1 MPITRRV
8 FLRNGALAAIGTAA
22 FPSFL
27 TRAAYGAADPGT
39 RTKRLVVI
47 FQRGAADGLNIVVP
61 HAEPAYYA
69 MRPTI
74 NIPQQ
79 SVLDLDGFFG
89 LHPSMASFKPLWDQK
104 HLAIVHASG
113 SPDPTRS
120 HFDAQDFMESGT
132 PGLKTTDDGWLNRA
146 LGELPMSAGKNGCPA
161 NPTTLSSN
169 STTLSS
175 RASAQPGSPDSP
187 GLAGWGGKERSDQA
201 RVEGPCASENISG
214 VPGGPG
220 VGPLGSVSAFRAIAL
235 GPSLPR
241 ILTGREPAVAI
252 NNLNDF
258 SVGGNNPKIQPISN
272 TFEAMYSS
280 SVDTVLHG
288 TGRETFDEVKMLKTA
303 DPSKYTPA
311 AGANYPKGRFGD
323 SLRQLAQ
330 LIKANVG
337 VQVAFADIGGWDH
350 HVNEGSTQGQIAN
363 VTGDFSQSIAA
374 FWTDLGDLG
383 EDTVVVTM
391 SEFGRTARENGNR
404 GTDHGHANVMF
415 VLGGPVQG
423 GRVYGRW
430 PGLDQ
435 SQLYEGRDLAI
446 TTDFRTVL
454 SEVVSRYLG
463 NKDLKGVFPGFE
475 TPSQFLNFLG

>member
-1 MPITRRV
+1 MSLTRRV
-8 FLRNGALAAIGTAA
+8 FLRNGALTVVGTAA
-22 FPSFL
+22 VPSFL
-27 TRAAYGAADPGT
+27 TRAAFGAIEPGA
-39 RTKRLVVI
+39 RPKRLVVI

-61 HAEPAYYA
+61 HGEAAYYA

-74 NIPQQ
+74 NIPRK

-89 LHPSMASFKPLWDQK
+89 LHPSMASFEPLWKQK

-113 SPDPTRS
+113 SPDPSRS

-132 PGLKTTDDGWLNRA
+132 PGIKATEDGWLNRC
-146 LGELPMSAGKNGCPA
+146 LQELPLP
-161 NPTTLSSN
+161 
-169 STTLSS
+169 
-175 RASAQPGSPDSP
+175 AQPSFDKAAVSADP
-187 GLAGWGGKERSDQA
+187 
-201 RVEGPCASENISG
+201 
-214 VPGGPG
+214 
-220 VGPLGSVSAFRAIAL
+220 SAFRAIAL

-241 ILTGREPAVAI
+241 ILSGKEPALAF
-252 NNLNDF
+252 NNIDDF
-258 SVGGNNPKIQPISN
+258 SVGGKNPKAAPIAT
-272 TFEAMYSS
+272 TFETMYAS

-288 TGRETFDEVKMLKTA
+288 TGQETFDAVKMLKSA
-303 DPSKYTPA
+303 DPGKYTPS

-363 VTGDFSQSIAA
+363 VLGDFSQSIAA

-415 VLGGPVQG
+415 VLGGPVRG

-435 SQLYEGRDLAI
+435 SQLYEGRDLAV
-446 TTDFRTVL
+446 TTDFRLVL

-463 NKDLKGVFPGFE
+463 NKDLKVVFPGFE
-475 TPSQFLNFLG
+475 QQAQFLKLLG